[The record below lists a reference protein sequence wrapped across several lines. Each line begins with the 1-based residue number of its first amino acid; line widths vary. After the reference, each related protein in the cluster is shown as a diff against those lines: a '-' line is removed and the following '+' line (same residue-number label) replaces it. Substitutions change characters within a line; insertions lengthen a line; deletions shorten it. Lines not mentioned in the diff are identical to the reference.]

1 MEPPSDPT
9 FLADAL
15 ARLLADERGTA
26 TVRALREVQRAA
38 AVTAPDT
45 PRRPS
50 ATPLHVGAWRLVDT
64 EHGRGLRRRTEL
76 SPGERSVW
84 ADVDEVPGKGDAA
97 RVVLV
102 GESTAR
108 GYLLDPVTNPAR
120 ALQRHLD
127 TVPDRRYQCLDLARI
142 SIDLPDLHRL
152 VRASAHLDADHLV
165 VLAGNNWTTSAY
177 ELSGPGDGTRLADGL
192 RRDGYPGLRR
202 ALLDEVLRPRVA
214 AFLDELLRLRDRTG
228 VQPLLVI
235 PEFNL
240 TGWSPMG
247 GSRYVDVPM
256 LHPDELRRWYDLRG
270 RAVAALSARR
280 WAVVRAAAREM
291 VELDGGLSPVPGYVL
306 GLALMAAGD
315 GAAARLAFEQSRDS
329 FCGLMV
335 KYLPRTPRVVQEQL
349 AAFCRENDVP
359 SVDLRE
365 TLGRA
370 DHPELPDEQY
380 FLDYCH
386 LSDVGI
392 ERAMAEVAGRLTGRT
407 VVPGATDPT
416 VGAWQRAVSLV
427 LAATYNA
434 FCGQP
439 PETVRPYLHRA
450 VEAAPDVVDLLASLA
465 RLLSRPGPMWSS
477 LDLPRLAREPS
488 AAVMFE
494 RLGEYR
500 PDQSRLWFLRQCLA
514 ELLADPAGPTI
525 GAAEAVPPSDVELL
539 DIATTPLGGGAVLNY
554 TDPRCYLQANV
565 ATTELPLALPRPT
578 AGRLRLVHRC
588 RDAGPEP
595 AVVTM
600 NGTPIGQFVAGRQW
614 RTSELAVG
622 ADVTQV
628 GLNAVRV
635 SWPVPVTSL
644 AERIDADAAALA
656 RGAAPYVLPVF
667 GELYSVRFAASAAE
681 GEA

>member
-1 MEPPSDPT
+1 M
-9 FLADAL
+9 
-15 ARLLADERGTA
+15 
-26 TVRALREVQRAA
+26 
-38 AVTAPDT
+38 T
-45 PRRPS
+45 P
-50 ATPLHVGAWRLVDT
+50 A
-64 EHGRGLRRRTEL
+64 EL
-76 SPGERSVW
+76 SVW

-108 GYLLDPVTNPAR
+108 GYLLDPVTNPTR

-127 TVPDRRYQCLDLARI
+127 TVADRRFQCLDLART

-152 VRASAHLDADHLV
+152 VRASGHLDADHLV
-165 VLAGNNWTTSAY
+165 VLAGNNWTTWAY
-177 ELSGPGDGTRLADGL
+177 ELSGLGDATRLADGL

-202 ALLDEVLRPRVA
+202 ALFDEVLNPRIG

-240 TGWSPMG
+240 TGWSPVG
-247 GSRYVDVPM
+247 GSRYVDVPT
-256 LHPDELRRWYDLRG
+256 LRPDELRRWYDLRA
-270 RAVAALSARR
+270 RAVAALAAQR
-280 WAVVRAAAREM
+280 WTAVQGAAREM
-291 VELDGGLSPVPGYVL
+291 VALDGGLSPVPGYLL
-306 GLALMAAGD
+306 GRALLAAGD
-315 GAAARLAFEQSRDS
+315 AAAARQAFEQSRDS
-329 FCGLMV
+329 LCGLMV
-335 KYLPRTPRVVQEQL
+335 KYLPRTPRMIQEQL
-349 AAFCRENDVP
+349 VTFCREHDVP
-359 SVDLRE
+359 SVDLRV
-365 TLGRA
+365 TLARA
-370 DHPELPDEQY
+370 DQPELPDEQC

-386 LSDVGI
+386 LSDVGV

-439 PETVRPYLHRA
+439 AETVRPYLHRA
-450 VEAAPDVVDLLASLA
+450 VEADPDIVDLLASLA

-514 ELLADPAGPTI
+514 ELLAEPAES
-525 GAAEAVPPSDVELL
+525 AVEVAEAAPPSEVELL

-565 ATTELPLALPRPT
+565 PTTELPLGLPRPA
-578 AGRLRLVHRC
+578 AGCLRLVHRC
-588 RDAGPEP
+588 REAGPEP
-595 AVVTM
+595 AVVTV
-600 NGTPIGQFVAGRQW
+600 NGTPVGRLVAGRQW
-614 RTSELAVG
+614 RTTELAVG
-622 ADVTQV
+622 ADVTRV
-628 GLNAVRV
+628 GLNTVRV
-635 SWPVPVTSL
+635 GWPVPTTSL
-644 AERIDADAAALA
+644 SDRIDSDVAALA

-667 GELYSVRFAASAAE
+667 GELYSVRFVPYAVE